1 MPNSRFLLA
10 VMVALISACGSDDV
24 TGTKLPTGVFS
35 LERVNGARVPVVVE
49 QTITSVVEVT
59 SGSFSLAA
67 NGTFVAEVKTRES
80 DGPTTV
86 ALTYA
91 STGTFTA
98 TGTQLRFAES
108 ETGMTY
114 TGVLANGRLTAT
126 RDGVTYDFVRQ

>member
-1 MPNSRFLLA
+1 MLSVRFPLA
-10 VMVALISACGSDDV
+10 VMVALITACGSDDV

-35 LERVNGARVPVVVE
+35 LERVNGARVPTVVE
-49 QTITSVVEVT
+49 ESVNGVIEVT

-67 NGTFVAEVKTRES
+67 NGTFVGEVKGRQTV
-80 DGPTTV
+80 GTTTI

-98 TGTQLRFAES
+98 MGTQLRFAES
-108 ETGMTY
+108 ETGMSY

>member
-1 MPNSRFLLA
+1 MTTVRFVLA
-10 VMVALISACGSDDV
+10 VMLAVLPACGSDDV
-24 TGTKLPTGVFS
+24 TGTQLPTGVFI

-49 QTITSVVEVT
+49 QTVTGVLEIT

-67 NGTFVAEVKTRES
+67 NGTFVGEVKARETN
-80 DGPTTV
+80 GATTV
-86 ALTYA
+86 ALTYT

-98 TGTQLRFAES
+98 AGTQLRFAES